1 MDPNPTFGQWLKAR
15 RRALDLT
22 QDALAER
29 VGCAGETIRKV
40 EANGIRPSKQLA
52 DLLAGQLDL
61 TADERA
67 AFVAW
72 ARGSGAPAVLLAAT
86 PSAAPA
92 AVLHGATAARVPA
105 LARVPAQATAVVAPA
120 PPANG
125 NDGKRPNPYKGLR
138 AFQEADAPDFFGRET
153 LTAHLLTRLAETTE
167 LARFLAV
174 VGPSGSGKSSVVR
187 AGLLPAL
194 RAGAVPG
201 SARWTIVEMIPGAHP
216 LEELEAVLLRVAVN
230 PPTTL
235 LDQLQADTRG
245 LLRAVKRV
253 LPQDPAVEL
262 LLVIDQFEEV
272 FTLLEDEAAR
282 VHFLDSLYVAVAD
295 PSSRLRVVITLRAD
309 FYDRPL
315 LYPPMA
321 ELLRARTELV
331 PPMPVED
338 LERAI
343 VRPAARVG
351 AGLEP
356 ELVTAIIAD
365 VGTQPGVLPLVQYAL
380 TELYERTAGPNLELA
395 AYRAS
400 GSVQGALGRRA
411 EEIYAALAPAE
422 QEATRQ
428 LFLRLITL
436 GEGAEDTRRRVR
448 LAEVASLSR
457 EPGLM
462 QRVVERFARYR
473 LLTLD
478 RDPATGG
485 ATVEVAHEALL
496 RAWERLR
503 EWLDASRND
512 LRLQRQ
518 LGAAAG
524 EWARAGQDASYLA
537 TGARLAQFEALAG
550 WGNLALTAEEQTYLA
565 RSVAERERQA
575 AVERARQEQELT
587 AARRTA
593 TALRSAADRL
603 RLLVTGLAVFLLV
616 AAVLTVFAFSQQAE
630 ASTQREQAQQ
640 NAAAAQHSAATAVAN
655 KNAADSQRQLAEANL
670 TRSEALRLAG
680 EANRLLQ
687 TGDPSDL
694 VALLALRSMQ
704 TQYSP
709 QGDAALAAAARL
721 PQTRR
726 IFAEHDNIIHSVA
739 FAPDGKTLLT
749 ASEDGSARLWNVQ
762 SSVSTGALSTSAI
775 PAQAGSLWAAAYSPD
790 GRFVLLGGTDY
801 TAILWEIRTA
811 QGIRRFQGHG
821 GPVKS
826 VAFSPDGKYG
836 LTGSGDKMARLWD
849 VQSGQTVQTF
859 TGHTGAVNHV
869 AFSPDGKLVLTASDD
884 TTARLWDVA
893 TGHEIRRFTGHT
905 DKVNG
910 AAFAPDGKTI
920 LTGSSDATARLW
932 DATTGLELERLTG
945 HTAAVEGVA
954 FTPDGRSALTASD
967 DKTARLWDL
976 RTGQELRRFAGHTAA
991 VLAVTVSSDGQWVLT
1006 GSADNTAR
1014 LWAAQ
1019 EQPGLPQLVGHT
1031 APVGAVAFSHNGQWI
1046 ASGGGDYTA
1055 RLWDAVTGRE
1065 VGRLS
1070 GHTGAVTALAFS
1082 PDDAQVLTGS
1092 ADTTV
1097 RLWDRATMQ
1106 PIRTFSGHTDLVNS
1120 VAFSPDGTQIV
1131 TSGVDSYVRLWD
1143 ARSARQLFPFY
1154 FGAASVDFSPDGHT
1168 IRAGGGTTV
1177 KVWDTH
1183 TDRALP
1189 DFGNLTTGAIFGHAS
1204 ALSAMACAPDQKHLV
1219 TGTADGTV
1227 RLWDTA
1233 THKEVHRLATHL
1245 AKINQVAFSPD
1256 GTLALA
1262 AVNDG
1267 TARLWDVATG
1277 QEVRRLAGH
1286 TAAVTGAVFSP
1297 DGKQVLTGSADR
1309 TARLWY
1315 TDYHDTMRR
1324 LCAALPRDFTAD
1336 ERTQYNIADTR
1347 PTCP

>member
-1 MDPNPTFGQWLKAR
+1 MDPNPSFGQWLKAR

-29 VGCAGETIRKV
+29 AGCAGETIRKV

-52 DLLAGQLDL
+52 DLLAGQLNL
-61 TADERA
+61 TADERR
-67 AFVAW
+67 AFVEW
-72 ARGSGAPAVLLAAT
+72 ARGSSPPGVLLAAT
-86 PSAAPA
+86 PSVSPA
-92 AVLHGATAARVPA
+92 G
-105 LARVPAQATAVVAPA
+105 LARVAIGARGSLPAPAPATAVVAPA
-120 PPANG
+120 PPTNG
-125 NDGKRPNPYKGLR
+125 HNGQRPNPYKGLR

-153 LTAHLLTRLAETTE
+153 LTAHLLARLAETAE

-235 LDQLQADTRG
+235 LDQLRADERG

-315 LYPPMA
+315 LYPPRA
-321 ELLRARTELV
+321 ELLGTRTELV
-331 PPMPVED
+331 PPLPVED

-351 AGLEP
+351 IDVEP
-356 ELVTAIIAD
+356 ELVTAIVAD
-365 VGTQPGVLPLVQYAL
+365 VGTQPGVLPLLQYAL
-380 TELYERTAGPNLELA
+380 TELCERADGPALGLG
-395 AYRAS
+395 AYRAN
-400 GSVQGALGRRA
+400 GGVQGALGRRA
-411 EEIYAALAPAE
+411 EEIYTALASAE
-422 QEATRQ
+422 QEAARQ

-448 LAEVASLSR
+448 LAEVASLSH

-462 QRVVERFARYR
+462 NRVIERFARYR

-496 RAWERLR
+496 RAWDQLR

-518 LGAAAG
+518 LGAAAA

-537 TGARLAQFEALAG
+537 AGARLAQFEALAG

-575 AVERARQEQELT
+575 AAERARQEQELT

-593 TALRSAADRL
+593 TALRSAANRL
-603 RLLVTGLAVFLLV
+603 RLLVEGLAVFLLV

-630 ASTQREQAQQ
+630 ASAQREQAQQ

-655 KNAADSQRQLAEANL
+655 QDAADSQRRLAEANL

-709 QGDAALAAAARL
+709 QGDAVLAAVARL

-726 IFAEHDNIIHSVA
+726 IFTGHDNIIHSVA

-749 ASEDGSARLWNVQ
+749 ASDDGSARLWNIQ
-762 SSVSTGALSTSAI
+762 SSESIGNLS
-775 PAQAGSLWAAAYSPD
+775 AGGQLNRLLAAAFSPD
-790 GRFVLLGGTDY
+790 GRFVLLGGTMNI
-801 TAILWEIRTA
+801 AGLWEIRTG
-811 QGIRRFQGHG
+811 QRIRTFEGHG
-821 GPVKS
+821 GPVTS

-836 LTGSGDKMARLWD
+836 LTGSADKTARLWD
-849 VQSGQTVQTF
+849 LQSGQTVQTF

-920 LTGSSDATARLW
+920 LTGSNDATARLW

-945 HTAAVEGVA
+945 HTSAVEGVA
-954 FTPDGRSALTASD
+954 FTPDGRSALTGSD

-991 VLAVTVSSDGQWVLT
+991 VLAVTVSSDDQWVLT

-1019 EQPGLPQLVGHT
+1019 EQPGLPQFVGHT
-1031 APVGAVAFSHNGQWI
+1031 APVVAVAVSHNGQWVVTG
-1046 ASGGGDYTA
+1046 SGDYTA
-1055 RLWDAVTGRE
+1055 RLWDA
-1065 VGRLS
+1065 
-1070 GHTGAVTALAFS
+1070 
-1082 PDDAQVLTGS
+1082 
-1092 ADTTV
+1092 
-1097 RLWDRATMQ
+1097 
-1106 PIRTFSGHTDLVNS
+1106 
-1120 VAFSPDGTQIV
+1120 GT
-1131 TSGVDSYVRLWD
+1131 
-1143 ARSARQLFPFY
+1143 
-1154 FGAASVDFSPDGHT
+1154 
-1168 IRAGGGTTV
+1168 GGG
-1177 KVWDTH
+1177 
-1183 TDRALP
+1183 
-1189 DFGNLTTGAIFGHAS
+1189 
-1204 ALSAMACAPDQKHLV
+1204 
-1219 TGTADGTV
+1219 
-1227 RLWDTA
+1227 
-1233 THKEVHRLATHL
+1233 
-1245 AKINQVAFSPD
+1245 
-1256 GTLALA
+1256 
-1262 AVNDG
+1262 
-1267 TARLWDVATG
+1267 
-1277 QEVRRLAGH
+1277 
-1286 TAAVTGAVFSP
+1286 
-1297 DGKQVLTGSADR
+1297 
-1309 TARLWY
+1309 
-1315 TDYHDTMRR
+1315 
-1324 LCAALPRDFTAD
+1324 
-1336 ERTQYNIADTR
+1336 
-1347 PTCP
+1347 